1 MSHDGKFVFQK
12 EKDEN
17 KGRDREGQR
26 QGDQV
31 HLCMLYFT
39 HRASF
44 LFFCFAFVIMFIIIF
59 FAVHLCRIAT
69 IPGRFSGLWHICR
82 LSGWCHI
89 IQAFV
94 SEIKRTGWCCFR
106 AGTRYTSAQKARL
119 YNLYVL
125 LLFVLNGG
133 EQNKS
138 PELAR
143 RLALIVL
150 WFK

>member
-1 MSHDGKFVFQK
+1 MMGSLSFKRRKTRIK
-12 EKDEN
+12 EEIERD
-17 KGRDREGQR
+17 KGREIKYIFACYILHT
-26 QGDQV
+26 V
-31 HLCMLYFT
+31 LLF
-39 HRASF
+39 S
-44 LFFCFAFVIMFIIIF
+44 FFCFAFVIMFIIIF